1 MSYICGRLGSIYVW
15 GTEINNFFFERSG
28 FPISEAASRAKQC
41 FQSKFRNS
49 TNDFD
54 FQNSIEVSVTLE
66 FSDSAP
72 ENDAKSDVESEGSGF
87 GFSADENADAVGTA
101 AGNPESGEDSEG
113 FAFSDVEGGAAS
125 AADHPHAAYDP
136 EADPLEAP
144 RAAFDEPFDFP
155 PFQSREVPPT
165 LRQALLG
172 SSHWASMLINFWFAY
187 MGDTQLHFP
196 QSIALESGCTGLSSE
211 AWAILV
217 TPRSYYQII

>member
-1 MSYICGRLGSIYVW
+1 MSYICGRLGSIYVL

-125 AADHPHAAYDP
+125 AADHPHATAS
-136 EADPLEAP
+136 P
-144 RAAFDEPFDFP
+144 R
-155 PFQSREVPPT
+155 R
-165 LRQALLG
+165 LRRIPWRQQQRTT
-172 SSHWASMLINFWFAY
+172 SPSIF
-187 MGDTQLHFP
+187 LHFNLGKCRLLCGKP
-196 QSIALESGCTGLSSE
+196 CWAAATGRACSSISGLLI
-211 AWAILV
+211 WAI
-217 TPRSYYQII
+217 RSCTSFSP